1 MSLMPLSN
9 NLFIDNKGKLYS
21 VAQRNSGKKAL
32 YPLTA
37 DKSNFIYL
45 IKYIITKGIL

>member
-9 NLFIDNKGKLYS
+9 NLFINNKGKPYS

-32 YPLTA
+32 YPLTT

-45 IKYIITKGIL
+45 IRYLLTKGIL

>member
-21 VAQRNSGKKAL
+21 VAQRNSGKKVF
-32 YPLTA
+32 YPLIT
-37 DKSNFIYL
+37 DKSNFIQL

>member
-9 NLFIDNKGKLYS
+9 NLFIDNKGKPYS
-21 VAQRNSGKKAL
+21 VAQRNSGKKVF
-32 YPLTA
+32 YPLIT
-37 DKSNFIYL
+37 DKSNFIQL